1 MYFIIGKSV
10 VHCIYEITMQY
21 SDYNELWNEGII
33 ILYGNF
39 LKRFTKVFNN
49 YLYFGNIDR
58 ITTSVNYA
66 RNANNTTVNIC

>member
-1 MYFIIGKSV
+1 MYFIIGKNCCPLYLRNNHTV
-10 VHCIYEITMQY
+10 LG
-21 SDYNELWNEGII
+21 YNELWNEGII

-39 LKRFTKVFNN
+39 LKGFTKVFNN